1 MHGHLYPAVFDN
13 CTPPAKLVPS
23 CGAVGFCVLHSGV
36 KSGIGNGFVRA
47 KELLPNVVRMA
58 LAVFAAL
65 LLAPRIQI
73 AGAQAATQPQSQ
85 PASVPPA
92 SLTNPLAGHNVEAVQ
107 IRGNSTVPESLIRN
121 VIRTKEGSPFDPGTV
136 QDDYQRIFQLKK
148 FKNVEAQVEPTSTG
162 GVIVVFVVQEQ
173 TLLKKITFHGNVSV
187 ESTALEPVI
196 DIKIGQAVDWFRIS
210 LARQAIANLYRDKNY
225 PFSHVDVSSDAVTQR
240 GELIFNIVEGPQVRV
255 RNIRFVGAHSFA
267 EDELRKQVK
276 SATWFPIFS
285 AGKYDADQV
294 DQDMGALRKHYKE
307 HGFFDTRI
315 GRKLIV
321 SPDQTELQIDFI
333 IDEGARYIVDHISF
347 AGNKKLSD
355 VQLREGLNLRPGRY
369 YDNELSQR
377 DVQEIVK
384 KYSSLGYIYIA
395 PGVGRTDPDYLTISP
410 QPVFLREPG
419 RVEMLYVI
427 QEGKPFRV
435 GQILVKG
442 NEKSQDKLV
451 TREFRD
457 FAPGSLYD
465 SATVQD
471 GLERLRSL
479 PYFQSV
485 NATPIGDDPTERS
498 LLVTVQ
504 EQRTASFNV
513 GAGLSSNGGLSGN
526 IVYQQ
531 RNFDISNVP
540 DDWRDILSDKS
551 FTGAGQGLRISLAP
565 GTIYTSA
572 DIRFSEPW
580 LFDQPYQFIEDL
592 YLRDAIRE
600 TYTDRRIGNEITF
613 GKYLDYQNSVSL
625 TVRAEQVSIFSVQ
638 DPRFRATEVLRQ
650 RGTHPLT
657 SVGLQYQRD
666 TTNPGF
672 VTYKGTNFTTGVEA
686 FGALGGDYSFQRYA
700 IGWSGYKTLYT
711 DLLDRQTVLE
721 ARLNAGFMTGN
732 SVFFERW
739 YGGDL
744 GSVRGFRYRGI
755 SPRSGRGND
764 PVGGDF
770 YFTGST
776 SVSFPIYQNVFRAVL
791 FADFG
796 DVENDVRV
804 GVVRASVG
812 PGVRFTLPILG
823 STPISI
829 YFGYPLVKGRNDDTQ
844 YISFQFGG
852 LLQ

>member
-1 MHGHLYPAVFDN
+1 
-13 CTPPAKLVPS
+13 
-23 CGAVGFCVLHSGV
+23 
-36 KSGIGNGFVRA
+36 VRA
-47 KELLPNVVRMA
+47 KELLPNIVRMA
-58 LAVFAAL
+58 LAVYAAL
-65 LLAPRIQI
+65 LLSARIQTV
-73 AGAQAATQPQSQ
+73 AAQAATQPATQ
-85 PASVPPA
+85 PAPA
-92 SLTNPLAGHNVEAVQ
+92 SAVSMTNPLAGRTVEGVQ
-107 IRGNSTVPESLIRN
+107 IRGNPTVPESLIRN
-121 VIRTKEGSPFDPGTV
+121 VIRTKEGTPFDPASV

-162 GVIVVFVVQEQ
+162 GVVVVFVVQEQ
-173 TLLKKITFHGNVSV
+173 TLLKKISYHGNTSV
-187 ESTALEPVI
+187 ETTALQGVV
-196 DIKIGQAVDWFRIS
+196 DIKVGQAVDWFRIS

-225 PFSHVDVSSDAVTQR
+225 PFSHVDVPTDAITQR
-240 GELIFNIVEGPQVRV
+240 GELIFNIVEGPHVEV

-285 AGKYDADQV
+285 AGKYDSDQV
-294 DQDMGALRKHYKE
+294 DQDMGALRKYYKD
-307 HGFFDTRI
+307 HGFFDIRV

-333 IDEGARYIVDHISF
+333 IDEGVRYIVDHIAF

-355 VQLREGLNLRPGRY
+355 VTLRNGLNLRPGRSF
-369 YDNELSQR
+369 DAELAQR

-384 KYSSLGYIYIA
+384 KYSPLGYIYIA
-395 PGVGRTDPDYLTISP
+395 PGMGRSDPDYLTISA

-419 RVEMLYVI
+419 RIEMLYVI
-427 QEGKPFRV
+427 QEGKPFHV
-435 GQILVKG
+435 GLLQVKG
-442 NEKSQDKLV
+442 NDKSQDKLV
-451 TREFRD
+451 TREFRE
-457 FAPGSLYD
+457 FVPGSLYD

-471 GLERLRSL
+471 GLERLRAL

-485 NATPIGDDPTERS
+485 NATPIGDDANERN

-504 EQRTASFNV
+504 EQRTASFNI

-531 RNFDISNVP
+531 RNFDIANVP
-540 DDWRDILSDKS
+540 DNWRDILSDKS

-565 GTIYTSA
+565 GTIYSSA
-572 DIRFSEPW
+572 DVRFSEPW
-580 LFDQPYQFIEDL
+580 LFDQPYQFIEDV
-592 YLRDAIRE
+592 YLRDAVRE

-625 TVRAEQVSIFSVQ
+625 TLRAEQVSIFGVQ
-638 DPRFRATEVLRQ
+638 DPRFRPAEVLRQ

-657 SVGLQYQRD
+657 AVGLQYQRD

-672 VTYKGTNFTTGVEA
+672 VTYRGTNFTAGVEG
-686 FGALGGDYSFQRYA
+686 FGALGGDYTFQRYA
-700 IGWSGYKTLYT
+700 VGWSGYKTLYT

-732 SVFFERW
+732 SVFFERF

-755 SPRSGRGND
+755 SPRGGRGND

-770 YFTGST
+770 YFTGSG